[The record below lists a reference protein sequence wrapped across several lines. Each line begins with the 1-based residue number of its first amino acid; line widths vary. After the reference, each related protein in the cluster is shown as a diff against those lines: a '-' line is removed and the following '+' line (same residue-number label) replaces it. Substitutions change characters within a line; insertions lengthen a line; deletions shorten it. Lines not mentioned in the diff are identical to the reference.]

1 MKYLFTVILS
11 LWLVIP
17 FSQCD
22 SDIKVLFVS
31 FCLKS
36 ELIKNANIGKS
47 WYIVLRIAEISD
59 VFLLFPGLFYYKSQK
74 IRNFRR
80 DGSKILFSLCYCGVL
95 TICMCSTFSLL
106 GQSGTLHFSKG
117 CWFQT

>member
-11 LWLVIP
+11 LWLIIP
-17 FSQCD
+17 FSQCG
-22 SDIKVLFVS
+22 SDIKVLFGS

-59 VFLLFPGLFYYKSQK
+59 VLLLFPGLFYYKSKK

-80 DGSKILFSLCYCGVL
+80 DGSKILFSLCYCSVL
-95 TICMCSTFSLL
+95 ICICSTFSLL
-106 GQSGTLHFSKG
+106 CESGTLYFSKG